1 MIWKM
6 GEKTCLFNS
15 AYRPQIQQSRAKQVV
30 ESIKSFSS
38 HNYLLTYSLIENLFK
53 WHFSY
58 LFQVS
63 VHDTSY
69 ATNNQVE
76 SALCNSS
83 IHTTTVVSRVGIKLK
98 EVVWNIAYYCVRD
111 AAYF

>member
-38 HNYLLTYSLIENLFK
+38 HNYLLTYLFADWK
-53 WHFSY
+53 SFQMTLLLSFPGICAWHFLHY
-58 LFQVS
+58 
-63 VHDTSY
+63 
-69 ATNNQVE
+69 
-76 SALCNSS
+76 
-83 IHTTTVVSRVGIKLK
+83 K
-98 EVVWNIAYYCVRD
+98 
-111 AAYF
+111 